1 MKISTQLPAD
11 SSAVK
16 QQRKRRTSGIMKS
29 KDKLAI
35 SAPLRHSSRKTK
47 RQLEQE
53 EIMKLQQAVRERRE
67 DSLEER
73 FLVGKGRSLFSSKQ
87 YSPGSYVVEYAGEL
101 ITMLEATYREH
112 YYGTLDSL
120 GHSYM
125 YYFKHNDRNCW

>member
-1 MKISTQLPAD
+1 MKILTQLPAD

-16 QQRKRRTSGIMKS
+16 QQKKRRTSGH
-29 KDKLAI
+29 
-35 SAPLRHSSRKTK
+35 RHSTRKTK

-53 EIMKLQQAVRERRE
+53 EIMKIQQAVREQRE

-73 FLVGKGRSLFSSKQ
+73 FLVGKGRGLFSSMQ

-101 ITMLEATYREH
+101 ITMLEATYREY

-125 YYFKHNDRNCW
+125 YYFKHNDRDCW